1 MPKPKNPVKR
11 SQAVSTHVGIKGA
24 KVGKAPSWIKPD
36 EATREMGAF
45 LAERKQAED
54 AAQRVGTPAQQAEAR
69 DSTQRG
75 FRNLMRKKYGG

>member
-1 MPKPKNPVKR
+1 MPKKNPNKA
-11 SQAVSTHVGIKGA
+11 QAVSTAAPIKKGTA
-24 KVGKAPSWIKPD
+24 IGKAPSWIKPD
-36 EATREMGAF
+36 EATREMSAF